1 MYAAFRPSYP
11 RELYDFIYKHLNEKN
26 IAWDCATGNGQVAQ
40 ELCKDFGQVFAT
52 DLSQQQIDNAFI
64 SPNIHY
70 QVAPAEHTTFEDN
83 SFDLITIAQALHWI
97 NTNEFYPE
105 AIRVAKP
112 DAIIAVWGYAI
123 LTVNEQIDPPFL
135 DFYYHTVGPYW
146 DAARKLVEEE
156 YRNVPFPFG
165 NIETPAFELK
175 VEWSLEQFSGYL
187 SSWSATRNY
196 IKANQQDPVKPFI
209 DALKKVWPA
218 SDIKTVT
225 FPLFMKLGR
234 IKK

>member
-11 RELYDFIYKHLNEKN
+11 RELYDFIYKHLKEKN

-52 DLSQQQIDNAFI
+52 DLSQQQIDNAFA

-70 QVAPAEHTTFEDN
+70 QVAPAERTTFEDN
-83 SFDLITIAQALHWI
+83 SFDLITVAQALHWI
-97 NTNEFYPE
+97 NTNEFYAE

-112 DAIIAVWGYAI
+112 DAILAVWGYAI
-123 LTVNEQIDPPFL
+123 LTVDRQIDPPFL
-135 DFYYHTVGPYW
+135 DFYYRTVGPYW
-146 DAARKLVEEE
+146 DDARKLVEEQ
-156 YRNVPFPFG
+156 YRNVPFPFAK
-165 NIETPAFELK
+165 IETPAFELK

-209 DALKKVWPA
+209 DELKKVWP
-218 SDIKTVT
+218 DGEIKTVT